1 MPDHILA
8 PYEQLRREQ
17 IHRAQRTYRLR
28 RDSKLHTLEA
38 AHAEL
43 TAKYERMERSLL
55 AICEEA
61 GKCDPQTCGPTLAA
75 MIRDSAAQFFGDR
88 QPAGNI
94 PSSSSSPSPLPCDAL
109 FSACPQS
116 DVQSGN
122 TPPCH
127 TSNALQ
133 TFGYAVSH
141 GAPTPCAGSPCSGSP
156 LNLVSLAPPTSYSF
170 LEATFARRL
179 HRRSLEFAYHLF
191 DDPRADPQLVYRMF
205 RLVACFRD
213 REKMRPFFQRL
224 VRSGP
229 GQRLEIF
236 GMPFYCSGGAGTH
249 YPKTG
254 ETGDPEVPPNVRLP
268 KRILGRTPD
277 GSAAFEG
284 EAYAECLSRMGY
296 GGVWLDS
303 YEVECYLNERG
314 LFPRPHSFAVPMLQ
328 SCSASPS
335 DYLRLEE
342 EIPEAQSPPKI
353 PEKSDTITATAAVS
367 DHDSRGSPD
376 KGGSISTSGPY
387 FDVDRFLE
395 REYLKPLLYIEA
407 ESLQQNADFF
417 PGLCRQASILGRAPG
432 FRKDLVDAAISQ
444 SLRLN
449 HMAVTS

>member
-1 MPDHILA
+1 MPDDILA
-8 PYEQLRREQ
+8 PHDQLRREQ
-17 IHRAQRTYRLR
+17 IRRAQRTYRLR

-43 TAKYERMERSLL
+43 TAKYERMERSFL

-61 GKCDPQTCGPTLAA
+61 AKCDPQTCGPTLAA

-88 QPAGNI
+88 QPARNI
-94 PSSSSSPSPLPCDAL
+94 PSSSSSPSPLPCPAP
-109 FSACPQS
+109 FPACSGS
-116 DVQSGN
+116 DVLSGE
-122 TPPCH
+122 TSPGH
-127 TSNALQ
+127 TSKALQ

-141 GAPTPCAGSPCSGSP
+141 GAEPGAGTALWSPPSFSDGAPSPCAGSPCSGSP

-205 RLVACFRD
+205 RLVGCFRD

-236 GMPFYCSGGAGTH
+236 GMPFYCIGGAGTH

-254 ETGDPEVPPNVRLP
+254 EMGNPEVPLNLRLP

-314 LFPRPHSFAVPMLQ
+314 LFPRPHSFVVPMLQ
-328 SCSASPS
+328 SCPASPS

-342 EIPEAQSPPKI
+342 EVPQAQSPPEM
-353 PEKSDTITATAAVS
+353 PENSETITATAAGS

-376 KGGSISTSGPY
+376 SAEPISTNGPY

-395 REYLKPLLYIEA
+395 REYLKPLLPIEA
-407 ESLQQNADFF
+407 EPLEPMLTFFQVCADRRRF
-417 PGLCRQASILGRAPG
+417 
-432 FRKDLVDAAISQ
+432 
-444 SLRLN
+444 
-449 HMAVTS
+449 